1 MNARVF
7 VPLVG
12 ANGEAAQ
19 VFEAIAG
26 DMPPEAHPARLL
38 PQISELF
45 DFGLYG
51 VGQIV
56 REAVTRFIDSRRARL
71 WLGRRNGRAE
81 AWNLRI
87 SDLQVGRL
95 SDENARSAGLGLT
108 LAALLQAFGRDPGV
122 VFATGEIRL
131 PTGPGDPPVAI
142 GAVEGLRGKLLL
154 VGDYV
159 VQHRKALEGTRMTVV
174 LPTTTTDGRPVGA
187 AEALVI
193 ERLQREASEAG
204 AKLDFV
210 FAETLET
217 VADALGP
224 FALAEIVTPARALYG
239 LLACAVVG
247 LFVAGWVTLAH
258 APIDLAW
265 RPLTIASAE
274 ETGGTRSIAAPTLT
288 EASPQRARYDSAS
301 DKFQLLAPCFDPQRQ
316 PLVVGG
322 ESLLLRVGARDRLPF
337 ASRLRSPRIFVA
349 SVSRAADPVILDAN
363 QFRSLMPAASAG
375 TSGDL
380 IDLTMAIPVEPIED
394 EVRLFVVA
402 TRDPAIEISA
412 LQEALRK
419 QLQGLTGAAVLT
431 TTTSFLEDRL
441 GAEIQ
446 YQFKVTNDHG
456 QCPGS

>member
-26 DMPPEAHPARLL
+26 EIAPEAHPARLL

-51 VGQIV
+51 VGQTV

-71 WLGRRNGRAE
+71 WLGRHNGRANP
-81 AWNLRI
+81 WNLRI

-142 GAVEGLRGKLLL
+142 GPVDGLRGKLLL

-159 VQHRKALEGTRMTVV
+159 VQHRKALEGERMTVV
-174 LPTTTTDGRPVGA
+174 LPAATSDGRAVSD
-187 AEALVI
+187 AEASVI
-193 ERLQREASEAG
+193 ERLRREAADAG

-217 VADALGP
+217 VSDTLGP
-224 FALAEIVTPARALYG
+224 FALSEIVTPARALYAG
-239 LLACAVVG
+239 LATAAVA
-247 LFVAGWVTLAH
+247 LFAAGWIALAH

-265 RPLTIASAE
+265 RPLALSSLE
-274 ETGGTRSIAAPTLT
+274 EPTRSIAAPATT
-288 EASPQRARYDSAS
+288 MEASPQRARYDSAS
-301 DKFQLLAPCFDPQRQ
+301 DKFQLLAPCFDMQRQ
-316 PLVVGG
+316 PVVVGG
-322 ESLLLRVGARDRLPF
+322 ESLLLRVGARDGLPF

-363 QFRSLMPAASAG
+363 QFRSLMPAGAPNAP
-375 TSGDL
+375 GDL

-402 TRDPAIEISA
+402 TRDPTIEISA
-412 LQEALRK
+412 LQEDLRK

-431 TTTSFLEDRL
+431 TTTSFLEDRI

-446 YQFKVTNDHG
+446 YQFKVTNDRG
-456 QCPGS
+456 QCPAS